1 MHPIL
6 SRAQIQSLDR
16 QMLEQANVPGLV
28 LMENAGRGAAE
39 AILNHWNDRADKVV
53 VVSGVG
59 NNGGDGF
66 VVARQLLSVG
76 RQVQVVAL
84 GTADQLTGDAK
95 RMADAWLGVGGH
107 VRWIGESRELGY
119 LQSALAASQL
129 VVDAIFGTGLSK
141 PLSGIHL
148 EAVEL
153 INKSRVPCCSLDLPS
168 GLHADTGVVLGDAI
182 RAQLTVTFA
191 YPKLGQY
198 STAACE
204 RVGQLQTTSLGIPAD
219 AWERVGS
226 SARRISSSDVAGWLT
241 KRSATTHKGLAG
253 RVAVVAGGPGTFGA
267 ALMAAQGALRAG
279 AGLVTHVGYRPTI
292 EALQSRVVEAM
303 THCLEPHNMQQ
314 QLHEI
319 LAKVNSVVLG
329 PGIGTGAES
338 GELVRA
344 TLQLASNSVV
354 VDADALTLIASAPN
368 WLSQSSAKCILTP
381 HAGELAKLLG
391 SDIASI
397 EADRFAALAKAVDK
411 TKAVVVL
418 KGAYTVVGAPNML
431 PLVVGTPCPVLA
443 TGGTGDVLSG
453 MIGALAAILEPWC
466 AAACAVLWHNWAAR
480 RWSRLH
486 QSDRGLLAHELADSL
501 PDALAELSQTTA
513 AMSE

>member
-16 QMLEQANVPGLV
+16 QILEQANVPGLV

-39 AILNHWNDRADKVV
+39 AILNHWKGRADKVV
-53 VVSGVG
+53 VVSGPG

-66 VVARQLLSVG
+66 VVARQLVSVG

-84 GTADQLTGDAK
+84 GDADQLKGDAK
-95 RMADAWLGVGGH
+95 HMADAWVGIGGH
-107 VRWIGESRELGY
+107 IRWVGESRELGY
-119 LQSALAASQL
+119 LQSALAACQL

-141 PLSGIHL
+141 PLRGIHL

-153 INKSRVPCCSLDLPS
+153 INKSQIPCCALDLPS
-168 GLHADTGVVLGDAI
+168 GLHTDTGVVLGDAI

-204 RVGQLQTTSLGIPAD
+204 RVGQLQTTSLGIPAN

-226 SARRISSSDVAGWLT
+226 SARRVSSSDVAEWLT
-241 KRSATTHKGLAG
+241 KRSATAHKGLAG
-253 RVAVVAGGPGTFGA
+253 RVAVVAGSPGTFGA
-267 ALMAAQGALRAG
+267 ALLAAKGALRAG
-279 AGLVTHVGYRPTI
+279 AGLVTHVGYRSTI
-292 EALQSRVVEAM
+292 DALQSRVVEAM
-303 THCLEPHNMQQ
+303 TRCLEPQNARQ
-314 QLHEI
+314 QLQDV
-319 LAKVNSVVLG
+319 LSKANSVVLG

-344 TLQLASNSVV
+344 TLDLAANPVV
-354 VDADALTLIASAPN
+354 VDADALTLIASAPS
-368 WLSQSSAKCILTP
+368 WLLQSPGKCILTP
-381 HAGELAKLLG
+381 HVGELARLLD

-397 EADRFAALAKAVDK
+397 EADRFAALAKAVEK

-418 KGAYTVVGAPNML
+418 KGAYTIVGAPDML
-431 PLVVGTPCPVLA
+431 PLVVGSPCPALA
-443 TGGTGDVLSG
+443 TGGAGDVLSG
-453 MIGALAAILEPWC
+453 MIGALAATLEPWR

-486 QSDRGLLAHELADSL
+486 QSDRGLLARELADSL
-501 PDALAELSQTTA
+501 PDALAELSQTPAT
-513 AMSE
+513 MSE